1 VHQRTSAE
9 TKVARREAYIKA
21 RAAFL
26 ITGEPIEEKDE
37 LETSS
42 DESTNMN
49 DYGNPTFKD
58 SFGFTQ
64 GVGSSTS
71 GYNMSHRT

>member
-1 VHQRTSAE
+1 V
-9 TKVARREAYIKA
+9 TKQAKREAHIKA
-21 RAAFL
+21 KAAFL
-26 ITGEPIEEKDE
+26 LTGDPIEEKEE

-58 SFGFTQ
+58 GFGFKHTS
-64 GVGSSTS
+64 GSSSS
-71 GYNMSHRT
+71 GYNMSHRTQTKNIE